1 MNADQRA
8 ARKYLEGAIM
18 AYRDCAEIA
27 EKIGKHLSDFGDVA
41 TAKGTKRPDSD
52 IAVSAGQTICRN
64 LSESFRAKLA
74 TVDAMITDTPGK
86 EH

>member
-1 MNADQRA
+1 MNTDKRA
-8 ARKYLEGAIM
+8 ARKYLEGVIM

-27 EKIGKHLSDFGDVA
+27 EKIGEKLPGFGDVA
-41 TAKGTKRPDSD
+41 TAKGTECRDSD
-52 IAVSAGQTICRN
+52 IAVYAGQTICRQ

-74 TVDAMITDTPGK
+74 TVEAMIADK